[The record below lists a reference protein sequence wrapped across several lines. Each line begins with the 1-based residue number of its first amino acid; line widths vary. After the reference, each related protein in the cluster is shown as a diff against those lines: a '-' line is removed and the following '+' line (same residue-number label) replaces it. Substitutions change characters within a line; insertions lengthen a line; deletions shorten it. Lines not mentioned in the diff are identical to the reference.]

1 MLILLSPRLCVKRSE
16 AILTNFYFLMMNFTK
31 KKELIFL
38 IANIFFLSLCFSQQ
52 NSASTTENVKEEKI
66 LFQANTQ
73 LAMSSSDYQ
82 VTAGDTYALAFYSNG
97 ASVSYTI
104 TVDPTY
110 KIRIANLGSINVAGL
125 TFIQLKS
132 NIETLVTRNYPLSVV
147 TFVMIQPSVFKVLVK
162 GEVSSAHEIQVWAL
176 TRLSEILPKSELT
189 EFSSSRNIKI
199 TDKKGKTKTCD
210 LFKAKRDGDFS
221 QDPYLRPGDKIEF
234 SRVQRKVTIS
244 GSVERKGTYELLEG
258 ENLAELINLYAGGT
272 TKTANL
278 SKIQL
283 VRIDDSDEKIQKI
296 AYLGEKDVE
305 KNYKLED
312 KDILHIYDWS
322 ENQPFIEVKGI
333 IKNPAGEETA
343 LATNSDMFKTKIYF
357 YKDEKYSSLVRRV
370 RKMLTVYSDM
380 ENTYV
385 QRGES
390 QLKID
395 AQKILDDDSFESPF
409 FVQKGDELV
418 IPYKPFFDFESS
430 EEF

>member
-1 MLILLSPRLCVKRSE
+1 MKG
-16 AILTNFYFLMMNFTK
+16 FTK
-31 KKELIFL
+31 LKKLIVL
-38 IANIFFLSLCFSQQ
+38 LANILWLFPCFPQQ
-52 NSASTTENVKEEKI
+52 DTTPENAKEEKI
-66 LFQANTQ
+66 LFQAKTQ

-110 KIRIANLGSINVAGL
+110 KIRIANLGSINVEGL

-162 GEVSSAHEIQVWAL
+162 GEVSSAQEIQVWAL

-189 EFSSSRNIKI
+189 EFSSNRNIKI
-199 TDKKGKTKTCD
+199 TDKNGKTKTCD

-244 GSVERKGTYELLEG
+244 GSVERTGTYELLEN

-296 AYLGEKDVE
+296 VYLGEKDME
-305 KNYKLED
+305 KNYKLDD

-322 ENQPFIEVKGI
+322 ENQPFIEIKGI
-333 IKNPAGEETA
+333 IKNPAA
-343 LATNSDMFKTKIYF
+343 NLAENGTNESSFVSASSDMFKAKIHF
-357 YKDEKYSSLVRRV
+357 YKDERYSSLVRRV
-370 RKMLTVYSDM
+370 RKMLTVYSDL

-418 IPYKPFFDFESS
+418 IPYKPFFDFESP
-430 EEF
+430 E

>member
-1 MLILLSPRLCVKRSE
+1 MK
-16 AILTNFYFLMMNFTK
+16 NFTK
-31 KKELIFL
+31 KKRLIFL
-38 IANIFFLSLCFSQQ
+38 LANIFCLSLCFPQQ
-52 NSASTTENVKEEKI
+52 NSASSAENVKEEKM

-132 NIETLVTRNYPLSVV
+132 NIETLVTRNYPLGVV

-189 EFSSSRNIKI
+189 EFSSTRNIKI
-199 TDKKGKTKTCD
+199 TDKRGKTKTCD

-234 SRVQRKVTIS
+234 SRVQRKATVS
-244 GSVERKGTYELLEG
+244 GSVERGGTYELLDG
-258 ENLAELINLYAGGT
+258 ENLAELVNLYAGGT

-283 VRIDDSDEKIQKI
+283 VRIDDSDEKIKKI
-296 AYLGEKDVE
+296 TYLGKSDLE
-305 KNYKLED
+305 KNYALVD
-312 KDILHIYDWS
+312 KDAVHIYDWS
-322 ENQPFIEVKGI
+322 ESQPFIEVKGI
-333 IKNPAGEETA
+333 IKNPAA
-343 LATNSDMFKTKIYF
+343 NLAENGTGGSSSDMFKTKIYF
-357 YKDEKYSSLVRRV
+357 YKDEKYSSLVRRI
-370 RKMLTVYSDM
+370 RKMFTVYSDL
-380 ENTYV
+380 ENAYV

-395 AQKILDDDSFESPF
+395 AQKILDDDSFESQIS
-409 FVQKGDELV
+409 VQKGDELV
-418 IPYKPFFDFESS
+418 VPYKPFFDD
-430 EEF
+430 EFSGEF

>member
-1 MLILLSPRLCVKRSE
+1 MWCFINFKKLIVL
-16 AILTNFYFLMMNFTK
+16 LTNILWLFR
-31 KKELIFL
+31 
-38 IANIFFLSLCFSQQ
+38 CFPQQ
-52 NSASTTENVKEEKI
+52 NSATENVKEEKI

-82 VTAGDTYALAFYSNG
+82 VAAGDVYALSFYSNG
-97 ASVSYTI
+97 TSVSYTI

-162 GEVSSAHEIQVWAL
+162 GEVSSAQEIQVWAL

-189 EFSSSRNIKI
+189 EFSSSRIIKI
-199 TDKKGKTKTCD
+199 TDKNGKTKTCD

-234 SRVQRKVTIS
+234 TRVQRKVTIS
-244 GSVERKGTYELLEG
+244 GSVERAGTYELLEG
-258 ENLAELINLYAGGT
+258 QNLAELINLYAGGN

-296 AYLGEKDVE
+296 VYLGEKDVE

-322 ENQPFIEVKGI
+322 ENQPFIEIKGI
-333 IKNPAGEETA
+333 IKNPAA
-343 LATNSDMFKTKIYF
+343 NLAENRTRESSFEPAPSDMFKTRIYF
-357 YKDEKYSSLVRRV
+357 YKDERYSSLIRRI
-370 RKMLTVYSDM
+370 RKMLTVYSDI

-385 QRGES
+385 QRGKS

-395 AQKILDDDSFESPF
+395 AQKILDDDSFEIPF

-418 IPYKPFFDFESS
+418 IPYKPFFDFESPEEILNTAS
-430 EEF
+430 E